1 MTFYRRPPHVCET
14 EPSAFLTW
22 RLHDSLPSHQA
33 FPLRAFNSGQA
44 FATTDRLL
52 DQAQGGSVYLRQPA
66 VANMV
71 VEALES
77 AANVLGHCRLHAFVV
92 MPNHVHLLA
101 TPTVPLPELT
111 ESLRTLTAA
120 RVQAMLDL
128 PEGPFWHEESYVRM
142 VWYGREFEEIRNY
155 IEENPVRAGLV
166 GEAAEYLWS
175 SAGRMPQGLPPVAL
189 GPEIRPAAG
198 RYPLTR

>member
-1 MTFYRRPPHVCET
+1 MTFYRRLPHVCET

-44 FATTDRLL
+44 FAATDRLL
-52 DQAQGGSVYLRQPA
+52 DQERSGSLHLRQPA
-66 VANMV
+66 IADMV
-71 VEALES
+71 EEALET
-77 AANVLGHCRLHAFVV
+77 ATNICRLHAFVV
-92 MPNHVHLLA
+92 MPNHIHLLA

-120 RVQAMLDL
+120 RAKAMLDL
-128 PEGPFWHEESYVRM
+128 AEGPFWHEESYVRI
-142 VWYGREFEEIRNY
+142 VRYGREFEEIRNY

-166 GEAAEYLWS
+166 REAGEYLWS
-175 SAGRMPQGLPPVAL
+175 SAGRMAHGIIQGLPHQVVP
-189 GPEIRPAAG
+189 GPEVRLTAG
-198 RYPLTR
+198 Q